1 MQQRYLCMCYPGAS
15 EVKKKVLKLE
25 CEDKVKTQQQQN
37 VQAAFLTNLICIW
50 EGASIFVFLECF
62 PWQYK

>member
-1 MQQRYLCMCYPGAS
+1 MTRLT
-15 EVKKKVLKLE
+15 
-25 CEDKVKTQQQQN
+25 DKVNQGVVPNLGCSLESTGELKTQQQQN

>member
-37 VQAAFLTNLICIW
+37 RMNTNLNTS
-50 EGASIFVFLECF
+50 EQPPKDSRNT
-62 PWQYK
+62 